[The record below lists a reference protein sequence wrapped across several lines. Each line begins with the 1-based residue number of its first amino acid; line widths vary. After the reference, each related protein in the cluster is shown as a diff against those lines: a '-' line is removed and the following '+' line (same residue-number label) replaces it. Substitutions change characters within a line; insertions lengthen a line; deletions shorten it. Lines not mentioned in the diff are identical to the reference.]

1 MVAMLD
7 TTRRDQ
13 TTVSEDK
20 MKNPGVMVTGFPG
33 FIAGRLMKDLLTSQ
47 EVQHHYY
54 FVVLTP
60 FIQKAG
66 EQCAGLESQF
76 PEFKD
81 SWTIL
86 EGDIRR
92 RDLGIDAETL
102 KPIRKKIVRLW
113 HLAAVYDLSVPLPF
127 AYGVN
132 VDGTQHVL
140 DFCETLPNFER
151 LLYISTC
158 YVAGK
163 RSGMCYENEL
173 DCAQDF
179 KNHYES
185 TKFWAEKLV
194 QHRWDKIPTVIFR
207 PAIVVGDSETG
218 ETIKG
223 DGPYVIFQLLMRLPS
238 WLPMVNVGTSKAT
251 VNVVPVD
258 FLTKAM
264 ATISNQEGALGKVFQ
279 LADPNPLQASDIIG
293 LVVEAMDRAPVIGS
307 VPSRWMEA
315 LLSVKPIERLVGIQR
330 QAITYFNH
338 PISYD
343 VQNTMEALDGTGV
356 RCPPLV
362 SYLPT
367 LIEYSRRN
375 PNIFMKV
382 Q

>member
-1 MVAMLD
+1 
-7 TTRRDQ
+7 
-13 TTVSEDK
+13 

-33 FIAGRLMKDLLTSQ
+33 FIAGRLMKDLLTAQ

-60 FIQKAG
+60 FVEKAR
-66 EQCAGLESQF
+66 EQCAALESQF
-76 PEFKD
+76 ENFKD
-81 SWTIL
+81 CWTIL

-92 RDLGIDAETL
+92 RDLGIDAEVL

-140 DFCETLPNFER
+140 DFCETLPKFER

-158 YVAGK
+158 YIAGM
-163 RSGMCYENEL
+163 RHGVCYENEL

-194 QHRWDKIPTVIFR
+194 QHRWDKVPTVIFR
-207 PAIVVGDSETG
+207 PAIVVGDSQTG

-223 DGPYVIFQLLMRLPS
+223 DGPYVIFQLLMRLPK
-238 WLPMVNVGTSKAT
+238 WLPMVNVGTSDAT

-264 ATISNQEGALGKVFQ
+264 ATISTQDDVLGKVFQ
-279 LADPNPLQASDIIG
+279 LADPNPMQASDIMG
-293 LVVEAMDRAPVIGS
+293 LVVETMDRAPIIGS
-307 VPSRWMEA
+307 VPSKWMEA
-315 LLSVKPIERLVGIQR
+315 LLRVKPIERLVGIQR
-330 QAITYFNH
+330 QAIGYFNH
-338 PISYD
+338 SISYD
-343 VQNTMEALDGTGV
+343 VQNTMKALDGTGV
-356 RCPPLV
+356 RCPELV

-367 LIEYSRRN
+367 LIEYSRQN
-375 PNIFMKV
+375 QHIFMKV